1 MLKKLIAVSA
11 VMFGLIGFSS
21 IPAQAATAPHA
32 PVSTPSSLTSG
43 GDWSAKTPAGGQ
55 KAPHTSAVPHQFIPK
70 GVHANSVLTTCEP
83 YCWYYN
89 IGSIAPVANQTGMYA
104 GMDVYKPTVN
114 TVHDY
119 HSLAEIAIQ
128 DTTNGNT
135 IELGWVVDTA
145 GGNPKLFASV
155 WKAGAFQ
162 GWNALLSTTAAGCGQ
177 TSFSSP
183 TPGNAFTGTYPQ
195 LVAFGVEHTGTW
207 PTGAWFLK
215 AGATGWA
222 GCFRDA
228 DLSAAGF
235 TSFTSGDYFQVFGE
249 VESHQ
254 DTALGHVPCSMM
266 GSGVHGGGAVVTG
279 AARVG
284 NVQYQAGS
292 AELVDLYLHVG
303 GPTQTVYD
311 MKRIGTAPARVTGYT
326 YGGDNTL
333 C

>member
-1 MLKKLIAVSA
+1 MIKKLIAVLA
-11 VMFGLIGFSS
+11 VTVGLIGITS
-21 IPAQAATAPHA
+21 IPAQAATVPHA
-32 PVSTPSSLTSG
+32 PTATPTGLVSG
-43 GDWSAKTPAGGQ
+43 GDWSAKTPAAVA
-55 KAPHTSAVPHQFIPK
+55 KAPHTSAVPHPTA
-70 GVHANSVLTTCEP
+70 GVHTNGTLTTCEP
-83 YCWYYN
+83 FCWYYN
-89 IGSIAPVANQTGMYA
+89 IGSIAPVAPQTGMYA

-128 DTTNGNT
+128 DTSNGNT
-135 IELGWVVDTA
+135 VELGWVVDTA
-145 GGNPKLFASV
+145 GGNPKLFAST
-155 WKAGAFQ
+155 WKAGVFQ
-162 GWNALLSTTAAGCGQ
+162 GWNVGLATAAQCGLA
-177 TSFSSP
+177 SFSSP

-195 LVAFGVEHTGTW
+195 LVSFGVEHTGTW

-215 AGATGWA
+215 AGASGWA

-235 TSFTSGDYFQVFGE
+235 SNFSAGNYFQVFGE

-284 NVQYQAGS
+284 NTAYQAGS
-292 AELVDLYLHVG
+292 TELVDLFLHVG

-311 MKRIGTAPARVTGYT
+311 MKRIGTAPARVTGFT